1 MSFNTITNDHLL
13 KRDLDLVELQDSSL
27 QVVCSVL
34 DKSWMAELQL
44 RVAVVRCETLPPPHP
59 VDRKSYY

>member
-1 MSFNTITNDHLL
+1 MYTSTVMSFNTITNDHLL

-27 QVVCSVL
+27 QVVCGVP

-44 RVAVVRCETLPPPHP
+44 RVAVVR
-59 VDRKSYY
+59 